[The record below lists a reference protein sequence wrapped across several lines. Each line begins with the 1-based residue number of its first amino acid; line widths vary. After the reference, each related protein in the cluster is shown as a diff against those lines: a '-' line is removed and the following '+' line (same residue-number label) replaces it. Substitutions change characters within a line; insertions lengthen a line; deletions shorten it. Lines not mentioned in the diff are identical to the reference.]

1 MPVDER
7 KKRIEYKWFIL
18 AACFLMVFVCL
29 GFCSSNKGLYLTAIT
44 EAVGIPRG
52 LFSFNDSSRY
62 VATAIANLFFGLL
75 LQRLGTRKLVAIG
88 FVSTIASMLFY
99 AFATDIVTF
108 CIGGALLGVGL
119 AFTTTTMASSVIRR
133 WFVTDIGKYTGI
145 VFAANGIGAT
155 VASLIATPLINEPG
169 NPFGYRNSYLV
180 VVAVLV
186 VSGAA
191 VVALLKNPPE
201 QATASTPAAKV
212 KKQADVYIGV
222 PFAQVRHKS
231 FFYISGI
238 IVLLTG
244 LCLQGISG
252 AYAAHLQDVGLT
264 PSLIAAVVSINSLA
278 MTASKI
284 LTGWM
289 HDRFGLSVVMTTC
302 QIASVAAFLCLAL
315 ADSSAY
321 GIVLTIAFAVLYAV
335 ALPLETLL
343 VPLLVNNFFGIIAYD
358 KILGLFA
365 ALNYV
370 GYALGAPLVN
380 LCFDAMG
387 SYKPILIAFAALMVA
402 ITIAFRFVFGS
413 VTKFK
418 QQNKSVKE

>member
-1 MPVDER
+1 MKE
-7 KKRIEYKWFIL
+7 KAKLEYKWFIL
-18 AACFLMVFVCL
+18 GACFLMVFVCL

-62 VATAIANLFFGLL
+62 VATAVANLFFGLL

-88 FVSTIASMLFY
+88 FVSTIASMLLY
-99 AFATDIVTF
+99 AFAKNIVTF

-119 AFTTTTMASSVIRR
+119 AFTTTTMASSIIRR

-169 NPFGYRNSYLV
+169 NPFGYRNSYLL

-186 VSGAA
+186 VAGTA

-201 QATASTPAAKV
+201 QPAMPATAKV

-264 PSLIAAVVSINSLA
+264 PHLIALVVSINSLA

-302 QIASVAAFLCLAL
+302 QIAAVAAFLCLAL
-315 ADSSAY
+315 ATSSAY

-380 LCFDAMG
+380 LCFDAVG

-418 QQNKSVKE
+418 QQINPIKE

>member
-1 MPVDER
+1 MRE
-7 KKRIEYKWFIL
+7 KTKLEYKWFIL
-18 AACFLMVFVCL
+18 GACFLMVFVCL

-62 VATAIANLFFGLL
+62 VATAVANLFFGLL

-88 FVSTIASMLFY
+88 FAATIASMLFY
-99 AFATDIVTF
+99 AFAKDIVTF
-108 CIGGALLGVGL
+108 CIGGALLGIGL
-119 AFTTTTMASSVIRR
+119 AFTTTTMASSIIRR
-133 WFVTDIGKYTGI
+133 WFVKDVGKYTGI

-169 NPFGYRNSYLV
+169 NPFGYRNSYLL
-180 VVAVLV
+180 VVAILV
-186 VSGAA
+186 VAGAA

-201 QATASTPAAKV
+201 PVAAPSAAAKL
-212 KKQADVYIGV
+212 KKQSAVYIGV
-222 PFAQVRHKS
+222 PFAQVRHKP

-264 PSLIAAVVSINSLA
+264 PQLIAAVVSINSLA

-284 LTGWM
+284 LAGWM

-302 QIASVAAFLCLAL
+302 QIAAVAAFLCLAL
-315 ADSSAY
+315 ANSSSY
-321 GIVLTIAFAVLYAV
+321 GMVLTIAFAVLYAV

-365 ALNYV
+365 AVNYV

-387 SYKPILIAFAALMVA
+387 SYKPVLIGFAALMVV
-402 ITIAFRFVFGS
+402 ITTAFRFVLRS
-413 VTKFK
+413 VIKFK
-418 QQNKSVKE
+418 QQNNNLIKE

>member
-1 MPVDER
+1 MKE
-7 KKRIEYKWFIL
+7 KTKIEYKWFIL
-18 AACFLMVFVCL
+18 GACFLMVFVCL

-62 VATAIANLFFGLL
+62 VATAVANLFFGLL
-75 LQRLGTRKLVAIG
+75 LGRLGARKLVAIG
-88 FVSTIASMLFY
+88 FAATIASMLVY
-99 AFATDIVTF
+99 AFATDIATF
-108 CIGGALLGVGL
+108 CIGGALLGIGL
-119 AFTTTTMASSVIRR
+119 AFTTTTMASSIIRH
-133 WFVTDIGKYTGI
+133 WFVQDIGKYTGI

-169 NPFGYRNSYLV
+169 NPFGYRNSYLL
-180 VVAVLV
+180 VVAILV

-201 QATASTPAAKV
+201 QVAAPPVASKL
-212 KKQADVYIGV
+212 KKQPAVYIGV
-222 PFAQVRHKS
+222 PFSQVRRKP

-252 AYAAHLQDVGLT
+252 VYAAHLQDVGLT
-264 PSLIAAVVSINSLA
+264 PQLIAAVVSINSLA

-284 LTGWM
+284 LTGWI

-302 QIASVAAFLCLAL
+302 QIAAVAAFLCLAL
-315 ADSSAY
+315 ANSSAY
-321 GIVLTIAFAVLYAV
+321 GLVLTIAFAVLYAV

-380 LCFDAMG
+380 LCFDAIG
-387 SYKPILIAFAALMVA
+387 SYKPVLIVFAALMVVIV
-402 ITIAFRFVFGS
+402 ITFRFVLGS
-413 VTKFK
+413 VMKFK
-418 QQNKSVKE
+418 QQNNPIKE

>member
-1 MPVDER
+1 MKEKIKLD
-7 KKRIEYKWFIL
+7 YKWFVL
-18 AACFLMVFVCL
+18 GACFLMVFVCL

-62 VATAIANLFFGLL
+62 VATAVANLFFGLL
-75 LQRLGTRKLVAIG
+75 LGRLGTRKLVTIG
-88 FVSTIASMLFY
+88 FVATIASMLLY

-108 CIGGALLGVGL
+108 CIGGALLGIGL

-133 WFVTDIGKYTGI
+133 WFVNDIGKYTGI

-180 VVAVLV
+180 VVAILL
-186 VSGAA
+186 VSGASI
-191 VVALLKNPPE
+191 VALLKDPTKPLS
-201 QATASTPAAKV
+201 APSAAKT
-212 KKQADVYIGV
+212 KQQAVYVGV
-222 PFAQVRHKS
+222 PFAQVRHKP

-264 PSLIAAVVSINSLA
+264 PELIAVVVSINSLA

-289 HDRFGLSVVMTTC
+289 YDRFGLSVVMTTC
-302 QIASVAAFLCLAL
+302 QIAAVAAFLCLAL

-321 GIVLTIAFAVLYAV
+321 GIVLTIAFAVLYAI

-343 VPLLVNNFFGIIAYD
+343 VPLLVNNFFGVIAYD

-365 ALNYV
+365 AVNYV
-370 GYALGAPLVN
+370 GYAIGAPLVN
-380 LCFDAMG
+380 LSFDMSA
-387 SYKPILIAFAALMVA
+387 SYKPVLNVFAALMVI
-402 ITIAFRFVFGS
+402 ITVVFRFVLRS
-413 VTKFK
+413 VMKFK
-418 QQNKSVKE
+418 QQNNSIKE

>member
-1 MPVDER
+1 MKEKAKVD
-7 KKRIEYKWFIL
+7 YKWFVL
-18 AACFLMVFVCL
+18 GACFLMVFVCL

-62 VATAIANLFFGLL
+62 VATAVANLFFGLL
-75 LQRLGTRKLVAIG
+75 LGRLGTRKLVTIG
-88 FVSTIASMLFY
+88 FAATIASMLLY

-133 WFVTDIGKYTGI
+133 WFVKDIGKYTGI

-169 NPFGYRNSYLV
+169 NPFGYRNSYLL
-180 VVAVLV
+180 VVAILV
-186 VSGAA
+186 VSGIAI
-191 VVALLKNPPE
+191 VALLKDPREPIATPP
-201 QATASTPAAKV
+201 SAAKV
-212 KKQADVYIGV
+212 KQQQAVYIGV
-222 PFAQVRHKS
+222 PFAQVRHKP

-264 PSLIAAVVSINSLA
+264 PELIAVVVSISSLA

-289 HDRFGLSVVMTTC
+289 YDRFGLSVVMTMC
-302 QIASVAAFLCLAL
+302 QVAAVAAFLCLAL
-315 ADSSAY
+315 ADSSVY
-321 GIVLTIAFAVLYAV
+321 GIALTVAFAILYAI

-358 KILGLFA
+358 KTLGLFA
-365 ALNYV
+365 AVNYV
-370 GYALGAPLVN
+370 GYAIGAPLVN
-380 LCFDAMG
+380 LSFDISN
-387 SYKPILIAFAALMVA
+387 SYKPVLLVFAALMVI
-402 ITIAFRFVFGS
+402 ITVAFRFVLRS

-418 QQNKSVKE
+418 QQNNPIKE

>member
-1 MPVDER
+1 ME
-7 KKRIEYKWFIL
+7 KRTKLEYKWLIL
-18 AACFLMVFVCL
+18 GASFLMVFVCL
-29 GFCSSNKGLYLTAIT
+29 GFCSSNKGIYLTAIT

-52 LFSFNDSSRY
+52 LFSFNDTSRY

-75 LQRLGTRKLVAIG
+75 LARLGTRKLVAIG
-88 FVSTIASMLFY
+88 FAATIASMLFY
-99 AFATDIVTF
+99 AFATNIVTF
-108 CIGGALLGVGL
+108 CIGGALLGIGL

-133 WFVTDIGKYTGI
+133 WFVKDIGKYTGI

-180 VVAVLV
+180 VVAILV
-186 VSGAA
+186 ITGIA
-191 VVALLKNPPE
+191 VVAVLKDPTEPL
-201 QATASTPAAKV
+201 ATPAATKL
-212 KKQADVYIGV
+212 KKQPDVYIGV

-264 PSLIAAVVSINSLA
+264 PQLIAAVVSITSLA

-289 HDRFGLSVVMTTC
+289 YDRFGLSVVMTIC
-302 QIASVAAFLCLAL
+302 QIAAVAAFVSLAL
-315 ADSSAY
+315 ADYSAF
-321 GIVLTIAFAVLYAV
+321 GIVLSVAFAILYAV

-358 KILGLFA
+358 KILGIFA
-365 ALNYV
+365 AINYV

-380 LCFDAMG
+380 VCFDITG
-387 SYKPILIAFAALMVA
+387 SYKPILMAFAALMVV
-402 ITIAFRFVFGS
+402 ITVTFQFVFRS

-418 QQNKSVKE
+418 QQIFSRSE

>member
-1 MPVDER
+1 MKE
-7 KKRIEYKWFIL
+7 KLKIEYKWFVL
-18 AACFLMVFVCL
+18 GACFLMVFVCL

-62 VATAIANLFFGLL
+62 AATAVANLFFGLL
-75 LQRLGTRKLVAIG
+75 LSRLGARKLVAIG
-88 FVSTIASMLFY
+88 FVATIASTLLY

-108 CIGGALLGVGL
+108 CIGGALLGIGL
-119 AFTTTTMASSVIRR
+119 AFTTTTMASSIIRR
-133 WFVTDIGKYTGI
+133 WFVKDIGKYTGI

-155 VASLIATPLINEPG
+155 VASLIATPLINEAG
-169 NPFGYRNSYLV
+169 NPFGYRNSYLL

-186 VSGAA
+186 VTGGT
-191 VVALLKNPPE
+191 VVALLNPPSE
-201 QATASTPAAKV
+201 PLSAPSATNP
-212 KKQADVYIGV
+212 KKQETVYIGV
-222 PFAQVRHKS
+222 PFPQVRHKS

-264 PSLIAAVVSINSLA
+264 PQLIAVVVSISSLA

-289 HDRFGLSVVMTTC
+289 YDRFGLSIVMMMC

-315 ADSSAY
+315 ADPSAY
-321 GIVLTIAFAVLYAV
+321 GIVLTVAFAILYAV

-380 LCFDAMG
+380 VCFDMTG
-387 SYKPILIAFAALMVA
+387 SYKPILIAFAALMVI
-402 ITIAFRFVFGS
+402 ITVVFRFVLRS
-413 VTKFK
+413 VEKFK
-418 QQNKSVKE
+418 QQNNSVKE

>member
-1 MPVDER
+1 MKE
-7 KKRIEYKWFIL
+7 KTKLEYKWFIL
-18 AACFLMVFVCL
+18 GACFLMVFVCL

-62 VATAIANLFFGLL
+62 VATAVANLFFGLL

-88 FVSTIASMLFY
+88 FLATIASMLFY

-108 CIGGALLGVGL
+108 CIGGALLGIGL
-119 AFTTTTMASSVIRR
+119 AFTTTTMASSIIRR
-133 WFVTDIGKYTGI
+133 WFVKDIGKYTGI

-155 VASLIATPLINEPG
+155 VASLIATPLINEKG
-169 NPFGYRNSYLV
+169 NPFGYRNSYLL

-191 VVALLKNPPE
+191 VVALLKNPPAQPAV
-201 QATASTPAAKV
+201 QAAAKV
-212 KKQADVYIGV
+212 KKQADVYVGV

-231 FFYISGI
+231 FFYVSGI

-302 QIASVAAFLCLAL
+302 QIAAVAAFLCLAL
-315 ADSSAY
+315 AGSASY

-365 ALNYV
+365 ALNYA

-380 LCFDAMG
+380 LCFDAVG
-387 SYKPILIAFAALMVA
+387 SYKPILIAFAALMVVV
-402 ITIAFRFVFGS
+402 TVAFRIVFRS
-413 VTKFK
+413 VIKFK
-418 QQNKSVKE
+418 RQNNPIKE

>member
-1 MPVDER
+1 MKE
-7 KKRIEYKWFIL
+7 KAKLEYKWFIL
-18 AACFLMVFVCL
+18 GACFLMVFVCL

-88 FVSTIASMLFY
+88 FVSTIASMLLY
-99 AFATDIVTF
+99 AFAKDIVTF

-119 AFTTTTMASSVIRR
+119 AFTTTTMASSIIRR

-169 NPFGYRNSYLV
+169 NPFGYRNSYLL

-201 QATASTPAAKV
+201 QPAIPTTAKV

-231 FFYISGI
+231 FFYVSGI

-264 PSLIAAVVSINSLA
+264 PHLIALVVSINSLA

-302 QIASVAAFLCLAL
+302 QTAAVAAFLCLAL
-315 ADSSAY
+315 ANSSSY

-380 LCFDAMG
+380 LCFDAVG
-387 SYKPILIAFAALMVA
+387 SYKPILIAFAALMVV

-413 VTKFK
+413 ATKFK
-418 QQNKSVKE
+418 QQINPIKE

>member
-1 MPVDER
+1 MKEKTKVEH
-7 KKRIEYKWFIL
+7 KWFIL
-18 AACFLMVFVCL
+18 GACFLMVFICL

-62 VATAIANLFFGLL
+62 VATAVANLFFGLL
-75 LQRLGTRKLVAIG
+75 FGRLGTRKLVAIG
-88 FVSTIASMLFY
+88 FLATIASMLFY

-119 AFTTTTMASSVIRR
+119 AFTTTTMASSIIRR
-133 WFVTDIGKYTGI
+133 WFVKDIGKYTGI

-169 NPFGYRNSYLV
+169 NPFGYRNSYLL

-201 QATASTPAAKV
+201 QVTALPVVKQKQQPA
-212 KKQADVYIGV
+212 VYIGV

-302 QIASVAAFLCLAL
+302 QIAAVAAFLCLAL
-315 ADSSAY
+315 ANSSAY
-321 GIVLTIAFAVLYAV
+321 GIVLTIAFAILYAV

-343 VPLLVNNFFGIIAYD
+343 VPLLVNNFFGTIAYD

-380 LCFDAMG
+380 LCFDMTG
-387 SYKPILIAFAALMVA
+387 SYKAILIAFAALMVV
-402 ITIAFRFVFGS
+402 ITIAFRFVFSS
-413 VTKFK
+413 VIKFK
-418 QQNKSVKE
+418 QQNNSIKE